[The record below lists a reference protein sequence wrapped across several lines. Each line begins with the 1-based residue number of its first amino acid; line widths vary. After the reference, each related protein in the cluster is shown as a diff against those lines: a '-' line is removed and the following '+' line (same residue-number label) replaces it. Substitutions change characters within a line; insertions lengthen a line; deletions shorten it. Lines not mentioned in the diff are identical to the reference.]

1 MRGNAAGSLAG
12 EEASDLHWDRFSRMI
27 AARRRL
33 RSVRGGAEA
42 PKRKRHQYVID
53 EGRIRSVDAC
63 GSTRGF
69 VR

>member
-1 MRGNAAGSLAG
+1 MRGNAARRVAG
-12 EEASDLHWDRFSRMI
+12 DEAFEAHWDRVSRLI

-33 RSVRGGAEA
+33 QSVPTSREA
-42 PKRKRHQYVID
+42 PNGEKPDYVID

-63 GSTRGF
+63 GVNRGF